1 MRSITPVLAL
11 ILAAALPAAAGGA
24 AESGTGNPVTLQS
37 ARISL
42 EGTSNIHGYTAS
54 TTDVRLT
61 AIEIQGLP
69 PGDLLDH
76 LLQPGAF
83 SVLEITIPAAT
94 LTSPRDGVDKNMHK
108 ALKVQ
113 EHPDI
118 RFRLRTLEPAGAA
131 YRGLGT
137 LTIAGVEKE
146 VALTLQVERRGAALA
161 VNGGTELLMTDY
173 GIAPPKA
180 MLGMLRTNPRVQ
192 IRLDLT
198 VTANPAH

>member
-1 MRSITPVLAL
+1 MRSIPPVLAL

-24 AESGTGNPVTLQS
+24 ENGSSYPVTFSS
-37 ARISL
+37 ARVAL

-61 AIEIQGLP
+61 AVEIQGDP
-69 PGDLLDH
+69 PADLLDY

-83 SVLEITIPAAT
+83 GVLEITIPAAT

-118 RFRLRTLEPAGAA
+118 RFRLRALEPAGSG
-131 YRGLGT
+131 YRCLGT
-137 LTIAGVEKE
+137 LKIAGVEKE
-146 VALTLQVERRGAALA
+146 VALNLLVERRGAAIA
-161 VNGGTELLMTDY
+161 VSGNTELLMTDY
-173 GIAPPKA
+173 GISPPKA
-180 MLGMLRTNPRVQ
+180 MLGMLRTNPKVH
-192 IRLDLT
+192 IKLDLT
-198 VTANPAH
+198 VAANAAH